1 LFAREV
7 KKKNA
12 FGFFDE
18 KQFMR
23 PGDEKR
29 NLEICFTLLAQFFV
43 FQSVHL
49 AVMIM
54 ASAS

>member
-29 NLEICFTLLAQFFV
+29 NLEICFTLLAQSFV